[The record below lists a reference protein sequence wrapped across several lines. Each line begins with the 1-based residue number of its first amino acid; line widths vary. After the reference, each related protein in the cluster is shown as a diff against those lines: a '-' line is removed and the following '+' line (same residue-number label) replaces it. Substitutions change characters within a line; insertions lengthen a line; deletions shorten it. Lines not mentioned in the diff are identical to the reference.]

1 MQNLDQYLLL
11 LAAGAIL
18 GIILTIAI
26 VQAVAGSLNMG
37 RPMGGMNGGS
47 RMGQGGGYYPRRR
60 NGGSSVG
67 AMMLLLLVTSLLALG
82 FYYRTDETKPKAPTK
97 ETKEWWHDPDEEE
110 AAKSPPQ
117 GRLEEELQQR
127 LESGSSRFN
136 LVAGTVSRENEPG
149 RYHKV
154 ASSNESLKADGSDE
168 ESSLPAEFYIQT
180 AAGQNRSFSIEEARR
195 QGRRYGV
202 SSWIGTGD
210 EAYSHP
216 YKVLVGPFDSE
227 AHARTAM
234 KRLGLK
240 GMVKN
245 VREEGL
251 SVSSVE

>member
-37 RPMGGMNGGS
+37 RPMGGMSGGS

-67 AMMLLLLVTSLLALG
+67 AMMLLLLVISLLALG
-82 FYYRTDETKPKAPTK
+82 FYYRTEEPKPRAPSEETQ
-97 ETKEWWHDPDEEE
+97 EWWHDPDEEE
-110 AAKSPPQ
+110 AESPPQ

-127 LESGSSRFN
+127 LEYGTSRFN
-136 LVAGTVSRENEPG
+136 LVAGNVSLENRPG
-149 RYHKV
+149 RYDDV
-154 ASSNESLKADGSDE
+154 ASSNESQKAYASE
-168 ESSLPAEFYIQT
+168 VESPSPADFYIQT
-180 AAGQNRSFSIEEARR
+180 AAGQNLPFTIQEARKL
-195 QGRRYGV
+195 GRRHGV
-202 SSWIGTGD
+202 SSWIGTGN

-216 YKVLVGPFDSE
+216 YKVLIGPYDSE
-227 AHARTAM
+227 AQARTAM

-240 GMVKN
+240 GIVKN
-245 VREEGL
+245 VREAGL
-251 SVSSVE
+251 SVASVE